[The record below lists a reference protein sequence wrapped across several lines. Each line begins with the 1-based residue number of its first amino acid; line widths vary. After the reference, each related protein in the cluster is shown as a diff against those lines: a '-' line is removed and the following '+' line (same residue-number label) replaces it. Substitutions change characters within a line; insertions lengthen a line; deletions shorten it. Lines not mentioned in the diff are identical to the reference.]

1 MTAAPQNSK
10 SDIDPL
16 TIDPL
21 TLAVVRQKLL
31 AVAEEIVETMVR
43 TCFSPL
49 LNQSRDLSAVVLDG
63 DAQVVAQAERTPI
76 HMGAMPF
83 AVRAMAK
90 DFADDI
96 GPGDVIMA
104 NDPYWG
110 GSHLPDITLV
120 KPVFRDGALLFWVA
134 IRAHQSDTGGI
145 SAGGYSPSAREIFH
159 EGIRIPPVKLVER
172 GRMREDVL
180 RMVCENTR
188 KAEDTRGDIMAM
200 FASVEVGAERVD
212 ALLDRYG
219 AARIEAC
226 SAAILD
232 AGEAA
237 MRAYIR
243 QWEPG
248 VYKSTAYLDHD
259 GVATERYPVPVTITV
274 TDGEVEVDFSDVGD
288 QVQSYYNSP
297 IANTSACVYIAFF
310 YLSNDQQV
318 QNEGSTRAIKI
329 ITRKGSLLDSTAPA
343 PVTGCTTF
351 TAAVIIEAVL
361 RAMEGAAPDA
371 IVAGASRRFRYVIAG
386 NDPKTGSYIY
396 HYFSNKGG
404 FGANTTEDGWV
415 NIGGLQNPGGTPSA
429 SLERVEAT
437 YPFLIEEYGLTQN
450 SAGAGEQ
457 RGGAGGIVALRYRGE
472 GPAVL
477 NIAGEGTVVAPYGA
491 RGGQDGAPHVI
502 WIERGNERIELNGRS
517 NDTPIQPGDLIVH
530 HAAGGGGCGDPL
542 ERDRALVERDVA
554 YGYITAEAART
565 KYGLG

>member
-1 MTAAPQNSK
+1 MTVAEPE
-10 SDIDPL
+10 DRGPEV
-16 TIDPL
+16 DPL

-63 DAQVVAQAERTPI
+63 TAQVVAQAERTPI

-83 AVRAMAK
+83 AVRAMAE
-90 DFADDI
+90 DFHDDI
-96 GPGDVIMA
+96 SPNDVLMA

-120 KPVFRDGALLFWVA
+120 KPVFRDGRLRFWVA

-159 EGIRIPPVKLVER
+159 EGIRIPPVKLVAGGKLR
-172 GRMREDVL
+172 GDVL

-188 KAEDTRGDIMAM
+188 KPEDTHGDIMAM
-200 FASVEVGAERVD
+200 LSSVDVGAERLET
-212 ALLDRYG
+212 LLDRYG
-219 AARIEAC
+219 TARIETC

-237 MRAYIR
+237 MRAHIR
-243 QWEPG
+243 CWKPG
-248 VYKSTAYLDHD
+248 VYKSVSYLDHD
-259 GVATERYPVPVTITV
+259 GVATERYPVPVTVTV
-274 TDGEVEVDFSDVGD
+274 REDEVEVDFREVGD
-288 QVQSYYNSP
+288 QVASYFNSP

-318 QNEGSTRAIKI
+318 LNEGSTRAIKI
-329 ITRKGSLLDSTAPA
+329 LTRKGSLVDSVSPA

-351 TAAVIIEAVL
+351 TAAVIIESVL
-361 RAMEGAAPDA
+361 RAMEGAALEA
-371 IVAGASRRFRYVIAG
+371 VVAGAARRFRYVIAG
-386 NDPKTGSYIY
+386 SDPDTGSYIY

-404 FGANTTEDGWV
+404 FGANKGEDGWV
-415 NIGGLQNPGGTPSA
+415 NVGGMQNPGGTPSA
-429 SLERVEAT
+429 SIERVEAS
-437 YPFLIEEYGLTQN
+437 YPFEIETYALTQD
-450 SAGAGEQ
+450 SGGAGKQ
-457 RGGAGGIVALRYRGE
+457 RGGAGGVVALRYRGA

-477 NIAGEGTVVAPYGA
+477 NIAGEGTVVAPFGVHGGA
-491 RGGQDGAPHVI
+491 DGSPHAI
-502 WIERGNERIELNGRS
+502 WIERGNEKIELNGRS

-530 HAAGGGGCGDPL
+530 HAAGGGGCGDPR
-542 ERDRALVERDVA
+542 ERARDLVKRDLA
-554 YGYITAEAART
+554 YGYISPETART
-565 KYGLG
+565 AYGSDE

>member
-1 MTAAPQNSK
+1 MTDT
-10 SDIDPL
+10 SD
-16 TIDPL
+16 IDPL

-31 AVAEEIVETMVR
+31 AVSEEIVETMVR

-63 DAQVVAQAERTPI
+63 EAQVVAQAERTPI

-96 GPGDVIMA
+96 GPGDVLMA

-120 KPVFRDGALLFWVA
+120 KPVFRDGALKFWVA

-159 EGIRIPPVKLVER
+159 EGIRIPPVKVVEA
-172 GRMREDVL
+172 GRMRNDVL

-188 KAEDTRGDIMAM
+188 KAEDTHGDIMAM

-212 ALLDRYG
+212 ALLNRYG
-219 AARIEAC
+219 VERIDAC

-243 QWEPG
+243 QLKPG

-259 GVATERYPVPVTITV
+259 GVETEHYPLPVTVTV
-274 TDGEVEVDFSDVGD
+274 SEDEIEVDFRDVGD
-288 QVQSYYNSP
+288 QVASYYNSP

-329 ITRKGSLLDSTAPA
+329 LTRKGSLVDSVAPA

-351 TAAVIIEAVL
+351 TAAVIVEAVL
-361 RAMEGAAPDA
+361 RAMDGSAPNA
-371 IVAGASRRFRYVIAG
+371 IVAGCARRFRYVIAG
-386 NDPKTGSYIY
+386 DDPVTGSYIY

-404 FGANTTEDGWV
+404 FGANTDEDGWV
-415 NIGGLQNPGGTPSA
+415 NVGGLQNPGGTPSA

-437 YPFLIEEYGLTQN
+437 YPFQIEEYGLTQG
-450 SAGAGEQ
+450 SGGAGKH
-457 RGGAGGIVALRYRGE
+457 RGGAGGVVALRYRGS

-477 NIAGEGTVVAPYGA
+477 NIAGEGTIVAPHGA
-491 RGGQDGAPHVI
+491 RGGMDGAPHII
-502 WIERGNERIELNGRS
+502 WIERGNNRIDLNGRS
-517 NDTPIQPGDLIVH
+517 NDTPLQPGDLIVH
-530 HAAGGGGCGDPL
+530 HAAGGGGFGDPR
-542 ERDRALVERDVA
+542 ERDRALVERDVSH
-554 YGYITAEAART
+554 GYITAEAARMV
-565 KYGLG
+565 YGVG

>member
-1 MTAAPQNSK
+1 MTDT
-10 SDIDPL
+10 SD
-16 TIDPL
+16 IDPL

-31 AVAEEIVETMVR
+31 AVSEEIVETMVR

-63 DAQVVAQAERTPI
+63 EAQVVAQAERTPI

-96 GPGDVIMA
+96 GPGDVLMA

-120 KPVFRDGALLFWVA
+120 KPVFRDGALKFWVA

-159 EGIRIPPVKLVER
+159 EGIRIPPVKVVEA
-172 GRMREDVL
+172 GRMRNDVL

-188 KAEDTRGDIMAM
+188 KAEDTHGDIMAM

-212 ALLDRYG
+212 ALLNRYG
-219 AARIEAC
+219 VERIDAC

-243 QWEPG
+243 QLKPG

-259 GVATERYPVPVTITV
+259 GVETEHYPLPVTVTV
-274 TDGEVEVDFSDVGD
+274 SEDEIEVDFRDVGD
-288 QVQSYYNSP
+288 QVASYYNSP

-329 ITRKGSLLDSTAPA
+329 LTRKGSLVDSVAPA

-351 TAAVIIEAVL
+351 TAAVIVEAVL
-361 RAMEGAAPDA
+361 RAMDGSAPNA
-371 IVAGASRRFRYVIAG
+371 IVAGCARRFRYVIAG
-386 NDPKTGSYIY
+386 DDPVTGSYIY

-404 FGANTTEDGWV
+404 FGANTGEDGWV
-415 NIGGLQNPGGTPSA
+415 NVGGLQNPGGTPSA

-437 YPFLIEEYGLTQN
+437 YPFQIEEYGLTQG
-450 SAGAGEQ
+450 SGGAGKH
-457 RGGAGGIVALRYRGE
+457 RGGAGGVVALRYRGS

-477 NIAGEGTVVAPYGA
+477 NIAGEGTIVAPHGA
-491 RGGQDGAPHVI
+491 RGGMDGARHII
-502 WIERGNERIELNGRS
+502 WIERGNNRIDLNGRS
-517 NDTPIQPGDLIVH
+517 NDTPLQPGDLIVH
-530 HAAGGGGCGDPL
+530 HAAGGGGFGDPR
-542 ERDRALVERDVA
+542 ERDRALVERDVSH
-554 YGYITAEAART
+554 GYITAEAARMV
-565 KYGLG
+565 YGVG

>member
-1 MTAAPQNSK
+1 MTITEPEDRGSEV
-10 SDIDPL
+10 
-16 TIDPL
+16 DPL

-31 AVAEEIVETMVR
+31 AVAEETVETMVR

-63 DAQVVAQAERTPI
+63 TAQVVAQAERTPI

-83 AVRAMAK
+83 AVRAMAE
-90 DFADDI
+90 DFHDDI
-96 GPGDVIMA
+96 SPDDVLMA

-120 KPVFRDGALLFWVA
+120 KPVFRDGRLRFWVA

-159 EGIRIPPVKLVER
+159 EGIRIPPVKLVAGGKLR
-172 GRMREDVL
+172 GDVL

-188 KAEDTRGDIMAM
+188 KPEDTHGDIMAM
-200 FASVEVGAERVD
+200 LSSVDVGAERLET
-212 ALLDRYG
+212 LLDRYG
-219 AARIEAC
+219 TARIETC

-237 MRAYIR
+237 MRAHIR
-243 QWEPG
+243 CWKPG
-248 VYKSTAYLDHD
+248 VYKSVSYLDHD
-259 GVATERYPVPVTITV
+259 GVATERYPVPVTVTV
-274 TDGEVEVDFSDVGD
+274 REDEVEVDFREVGD
-288 QVQSYYNSP
+288 QVASYFNSP

-318 QNEGSTRAIKI
+318 LNEGSTRAIKI
-329 ITRKGSLLDSTAPA
+329 LTRKGSLVDSVSPA

-351 TAAVIIEAVL
+351 TAAVIIESVL
-361 RAMEGAAPDA
+361 RAMEGAALEA
-371 IVAGASRRFRYVIAG
+371 VVAGAARRFRYVIAG

-404 FGANTTEDGWV
+404 FGANKGEDGWV
-415 NIGGLQNPGGTPSA
+415 NVGGMQNPGGTPSA
-429 SLERVEAT
+429 SIERVEAS
-437 YPFLIEEYGLTQN
+437 YPFEIETYALTQD
-450 SAGAGEQ
+450 SGGAGKQ
-457 RGGAGGIVALRYRGE
+457 RGGAGGVVALRYRGA

-477 NIAGEGTVVAPYGA
+477 NIAGEGTVVAPFGVHGGA
-491 RGGQDGAPHVI
+491 DGSPHAI
-502 WIERGNERIELNGRS
+502 WIERGNEKIELNGRS

-530 HAAGGGGCGDPL
+530 HAAGGGGCGDPR
-542 ERDRALVERDVA
+542 ERARDLVDRDLA
-554 YGYITAEAART
+554 YGYISPETART
-565 KYGLG
+565 TYGSDE

>member
-1 MTAAPQNSK
+1 MTDTP
-10 SDIDPL
+10 D
-16 TIDPL
+16 IDPL

-31 AVAEEIVETMVR
+31 AVSEEIVETMVR

-63 DAQVVAQAERTPI
+63 EAQVVAQAERTPI

-96 GPGDVIMA
+96 GPGDVLMA

-120 KPVFRDGALLFWVA
+120 KPVFRDGALKFWVA

-159 EGIRIPPVKLVER
+159 EGIRIPPVKVVEA
-172 GRMREDVL
+172 GRMRNDVL

-188 KAEDTRGDIMAM
+188 KAEDTHGDIMAM

-219 AARIEAC
+219 IAQIDAC

-243 QWEPG
+243 QLKPG

-259 GVATERYPVPVTITV
+259 GVETERYPLPVTVTV
-274 TDGEVEVDFSDVGD
+274 SKDEIEVDFRDVGD
-288 QVQSYYNSP
+288 QVPSYYNSP

-329 ITRKGSLLDSTAPA
+329 LTRKGSLVDSVAPA

-351 TAAVIIEAVL
+351 TAAVIVEAVL
-361 RAMEGAAPDA
+361 RAMDGSAPNA
-371 IVAGASRRFRYVIAG
+371 IVAGCARRFRYVIAG
-386 NDPKTGSYIY
+386 DDPITGSYIY

-404 FGANTTEDGWV
+404 FGANADEDGWV
-415 NIGGLQNPGGTPSA
+415 NVGGLQNPGGTPSA

-437 YPFLIEEYGLTQN
+437 YPFQIEEYRLTQG
-450 SAGAGEQ
+450 SGGAGEH
-457 RGGAGGIVALRYRGE
+457 RGGAGGVVALRYRGS

-477 NIAGEGTVVAPYGA
+477 NIAGEGTIVAPHGA
-491 RGGQDGAPHVI
+491 RGGRDGAPHII
-502 WIERGNERIELNGRS
+502 WIERGNERIDLNGRS
-517 NDTPIQPGDLIVH
+517 NDTPLQPGDLIVH
-530 HAAGGGGCGDPL
+530 HAAGGGGFGDPR
-542 ERDRALVERDVA
+542 ERDRALVERDISH
-554 YGYITAEAART
+554 GYITAEAARMV
-565 KYGLG
+565 YGLG

>member
-1 MTAAPQNSK
+1 MTITEPEDRGSEV
-10 SDIDPL
+10 
-16 TIDPL
+16 DPL

-31 AVAEEIVETMVR
+31 AVAEETVETMVR

-63 DAQVVAQAERTPI
+63 TAQVVAQAERTPI

-83 AVRAMAK
+83 AVRAMAE
-90 DFADDI
+90 DFHDDI
-96 GPGDVIMA
+96 SPDDVLMA

-120 KPVFRDGALLFWVA
+120 KPVFRDGRLRFWVA

-159 EGIRIPPVKLVER
+159 EGIRIPPVKLVAGGKLR
-172 GRMREDVL
+172 GDVL

-188 KAEDTRGDIMAM
+188 KPEDTHGDIMAM
-200 FASVEVGAERVD
+200 LSSVDVGAERLET
-212 ALLDRYG
+212 LLDRYG
-219 AARIEAC
+219 TARIETC

-237 MRAYIR
+237 MRAHIR
-243 QWEPG
+243 CWKPG
-248 VYKSTAYLDHD
+248 IYKSVSYLDHD
-259 GVATERYPVPVTITV
+259 GVATERYPVPVTVTV
-274 TDGEVEVDFSDVGD
+274 REDEVEVDFREVGD
-288 QVQSYYNSP
+288 QVASYFNSP

-318 QNEGSTRAIKI
+318 LNEGSTRAIKI
-329 ITRKGSLLDSTAPA
+329 LTRKGSLVDSVSPA

-351 TAAVIIEAVL
+351 TAAVIIESVL
-361 RAMEGAAPDA
+361 RAMEGAALEA
-371 IVAGASRRFRYVIAG
+371 VVAGAARRFRYVIAG

-404 FGANTTEDGWV
+404 FGANKGEDGWV
-415 NIGGLQNPGGTPSA
+415 NVGGMQNPGGTPSA
-429 SLERVEAT
+429 SIERVEAS
-437 YPFLIEEYGLTQN
+437 YPFEIETYALTQD
-450 SAGAGEQ
+450 SGGAGKQ
-457 RGGAGGIVALRYRGE
+457 RGGAGGVVALRYRGA

-477 NIAGEGTVVAPYGA
+477 NIAGEGTVVAPFGVHGGA
-491 RGGQDGAPHVI
+491 DGSPHAI
-502 WIERGNERIELNGRS
+502 WIERGNEKIELNGRS

-530 HAAGGGGCGDPL
+530 HAAGGGGCGDPR
-542 ERDRALVERDVA
+542 ERARDLVDRDLA
-554 YGYITAEAART
+554 YGYISPETART
-565 KYGLG
+565 TYGSDE

>member
-1 MTAAPQNSK
+1 MTDT
-10 SDIDPL
+10 SD
-16 TIDPL
+16 IDPL

-31 AVAEEIVETMVR
+31 AVSEEIVETMVR

-63 DAQVVAQAERTPI
+63 EAQVVAQAERTPI

-96 GPGDVIMA
+96 GPGDVLMA

-120 KPVFRDGALLFWVA
+120 KPVFRDGALKFWVA

-159 EGIRIPPVKLVER
+159 EGIRIPPVKVVEA
-172 GRMREDVL
+172 GRMRNDVL

-188 KAEDTRGDIMAM
+188 KAEDTHGDIMAM

-219 AARIEAC
+219 IARIDAC

-243 QWEPG
+243 QLKPG

-259 GVATERYPVPVTITV
+259 GVETERYPLPVTVTV
-274 TDGEVEVDFSDVGD
+274 NEDDIEVDFRDVGD
-288 QVQSYYNSP
+288 QVPSYYNSP

-329 ITRKGSLLDSTAPA
+329 FTRKGSLVDSVAPA

-351 TAAVIIEAVL
+351 TAAVIVEAVL
-361 RAMEGAAPDA
+361 RAMDGSAPNA
-371 IVAGASRRFRYVIAG
+371 IVAGCARRFRYVIAG
-386 NDPKTGSYIY
+386 DDPVTGSYIY

-404 FGANTTEDGWV
+404 FGANADEDGWV
-415 NIGGLQNPGGTPSA
+415 NVGGLQNPGGTPSA

-437 YPFLIEEYGLTQN
+437 YPFQIEEYRLTQG
-450 SAGAGEQ
+450 SGGAGEH
-457 RGGAGGIVALRYRGE
+457 RGGAGGVVALRYRGS

-477 NIAGEGTVVAPYGA
+477 NIAGEGTIVAPHGA
-491 RGGQDGAPHVI
+491 RGGRDGAPHII
-502 WIERGNERIELNGRS
+502 WIERGNERIDLNGRS
-517 NDTPIQPGDLIVH
+517 NDTPLQPGDLIVH
-530 HAAGGGGCGDPL
+530 HAAGGGGFGDPR
-542 ERDRALVERDVA
+542 ERDRALVERDISH
-554 YGYITAEAART
+554 GYITAEAARMV
-565 KYGLG
+565 YGLG